1 MYLHRSQKL
10 VYNTKH
16 FISTCKVSELNHL
29 YIPSFLHS
37 SRLCKMWIH
46 FLSCSSSYLL
56 CSSAPGWLGVQ
67 SDRAEEAAG
76 GREEAEAE
84 RWPCRHRPGGH
95 GNHIR
100 ILLGDWSL
108 CVPSLCRWCFTIIF
122 SQPLETWRIW
132 KSWPANPLYLLNLSF
147 TVCQWPEQ
155 PIICQFT
162 RVWLRGSDNFPTR
175 EDMIYLVPT
184 SSSTSQQSQLCRR
197 VTSCPR
203 PRTGPGNSSRV
214 RLALAGFW
222 WVELLPLTIT

>member
-16 FISTCKVSELNHL
+16 FISTCKVSELNYYNIFPHF
-29 YIPSFLHS
+29 YIFDLA
-37 SRLCKMWIH
+37 MWIH
-46 FLSCSSSYLL
+46 FLSFSFSYRF

-76 GREEAEAE
+76 GREEAEAQ
-84 RWPCRHRPGGH
+84 RGPCRHWPGGH

-108 CVPSLCRWCFTIIF
+108 CVPSVCWWCFTIIF

-147 TVCQWPEQ
+147 TVCRWPEQ
-155 PIICQFT
+155 PIICKFI
-162 RVWLRGSDNFPTR
+162 RVWLCGVT
-175 EDMIYLVPT
+175 
-184 SSSTSQQSQLCRR
+184 TSQQE
-197 VTSCPR
+197 
-203 PRTGPGNSSRV
+203 RTW
-214 RLALAGFW
+214 F
-222 WVELLPLTIT
+222 I

>member
-46 FLSCSSSYLL
+46 FLSCSSSYLF

-84 RWPCRHRPGGH
+84 RGPCRHRPGGH

-147 TVCQWPEQ
+147 TVCRWPEQ

-175 EDMIYLVPT
+175 EDMIYLV

-214 RLALAGFW
+214 RPELAGFW